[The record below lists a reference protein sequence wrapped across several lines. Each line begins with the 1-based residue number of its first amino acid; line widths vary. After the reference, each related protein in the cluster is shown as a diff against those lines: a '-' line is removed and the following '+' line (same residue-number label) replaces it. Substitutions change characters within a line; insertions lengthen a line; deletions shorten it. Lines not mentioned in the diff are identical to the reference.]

1 MKTVLL
7 IEDDLAM
14 RENTAEILELA
25 NYKVISASNGLS
37 GIAKAEKH
45 LPDIILCDILM
56 PKTNGYKVLKILSEN
71 QKTNC
76 IPFVFI
82 SVNLSIVDL
91 FSNHER
97 ENVSGNFFCILDHF
111 LLGYF

>member
-82 SVNLSIVDL
+82 SVKRKQKI
-91 FSNHER
+91 
-97 ENVSGNFFCILDHF
+97 
-111 LLGYF
+111 